1 MGTNQFYSNNG
12 QLFCDRYDHRQKN
25 RKRFR
30 TEEEQKFVDWYEFT
44 EDYGFHK
51 DLTPADH
58 KRYNWIVKHTVW
70 KPFNRQEVT
79 MFLFKVLVCIM
90 LSLLSIA
97 IISVLIYGVIIVWKT
112 IIDLFHE
119 D

>member
-1 MGTNQFYSNNG
+1 MSIYAIIGFLG
-12 QLFCDRYDHRQKN
+12 FFGLFFLIEWLLDKLTT
-25 RKRFR
+25 KRIR

-70 KPFNRQEVT
+70 KPFNR
-79 MFLFKVLVCIM
+79 
-90 LSLLSIA
+90 
-97 IISVLIYGVIIVWKT
+97 
-112 IIDLFHE
+112 
-119 D
+119 